1 MRQQKEGFFSFKK
14 QIGNTAPTND
24 SAVHSNHCGNP
35 TSQIE
40 KINYIDANK
49 NLMAQGF
56 LIDMDGVIYGG
67 DIMIAGADEFV
78 ARLLKEKIPFTFMT
92 NNSQRTPLEVVR
104 KLKKLGI
111 DATEKHV
118 YTSAMATGKFISSQ
132 RPNGSCYVLGEG
144 GLLTSLHD
152 SGLTLVETDPDFVVL
167 GEGRNFTLE
176 MVQKAVDM
184 ILAGAK
190 FITTNRDPSP
200 KKKGWNNLGIA
211 ATTAMIEEATGTKA
225 FVVGKPGP
233 VMMRSARKF
242 IGLETAE
249 TVVIGDTMETDIRGG
264 VQMGYKTI
272 LVLSGVSTRADLS
285 HFAFKADM
293 IVESIKDIQLPLKW

>member
-1 MRQQKEGFFSFKK
+1 
-14 QIGNTAPTND
+14 
-24 SAVHSNHCGNP
+24 
-35 TSQIE
+35 
-40 KINYIDANK
+40 
-49 NLMAQGF
+49 MAQGF

-67 DIMIAGADEFV
+67 DIMIPGADEFV
-78 ARLLKEKIPFTFMT
+78 ARLLKENIPFTFMT

-104 KLKKLGI
+104 KLRKLGI
-111 DATEKHV
+111 EVTEKHV
-118 YTSAMATGKFISSQ
+118 YTSAMATGKFIASQ

-152 SGLTLVETDPDFVVL
+152 NGLTLVETDPDFVVL

-211 ATTAMIEEATGTKA
+211 ATTAMIEEATGTRA

-242 IGLETAE
+242 IGLETAD

-272 LVLSGVSTRADLS
+272 LVLSGVSTRADLP

-293 IVESIKDIQLPLKW
+293 IVESVKDIQLPLKISNQ

>member
-1 MRQQKEGFFSFKK
+1 M
-14 QIGNTAPTND
+14 
-24 SAVHSNHCGNP
+24 
-35 TSQIE
+35 
-40 KINYIDANK
+40 
-49 NLMAQGF
+49 QGF

-67 DIMIAGADEFV
+67 DTLIPGADDFIN
-78 ARLLKEKIPFTFMT
+78 RLVKEDIPFTFMT
-92 NNSQRTPLEVVR
+92 NNSQRSPTEVIR

-111 DATEKHV
+111 SVTEEHV
-118 YTSAMATGKFISSQ
+118 FTSAMATGKFIAGQ
-132 RPNGSCYVLGEG
+132 MPRGTVYVLGEG
-144 GLLTSLHD
+144 GLLTSLHEN
-152 SGLTLVETDPDFVVL
+152 GLKLVETDPEFVVL

-176 MVQKAVDM
+176 MVQRAVDM

-242 IGLETAE
+242 IGLETAD
-249 TVVIGDTMETDIRGG
+249 TVVIGDTMETDILGG
-264 VQMGYKTI
+264 VQMGYKAI
-272 LVLSGVSTRADLS
+272 LVLTGISRREDLVK
-285 HFAFKADM
+285 FAFKPDL
-293 IVESIKDIQLPLKW
+293 ILDSIEQLELPLRWN

>member
-1 MRQQKEGFFSFKK
+1 
-14 QIGNTAPTND
+14 
-24 SAVHSNHCGNP
+24 
-35 TSQIE
+35 
-40 KINYIDANK
+40 
-49 NLMAQGF
+49 MAQGF

-67 DIMIAGADEFV
+67 DIMIPGADEFV
-78 ARLLKEKIPFTFMT
+78 ARLLREKIPFTFMT

-111 DATEKHV
+111 EVTEKHV
-118 YTSAMATGKFISSQ
+118 YTSAMATGKFIASQ

-152 SGLTLVETDPDFVVL
+152 NGLTLVETDPDFVVL

-233 VMMRSARKF
+233 VMMRSARKS
-242 IGLETAE
+242 IGLETAD
-249 TVVIGDTMETDIRGG
+249 TVVIGDTMATDIRGG

-272 LVLSGVSTRADLS
+272 LVLSGVSTREDLRNY
-285 HFAFKADM
+285 AFKADM

>member
-1 MRQQKEGFFSFKK
+1 
-14 QIGNTAPTND
+14 
-24 SAVHSNHCGNP
+24 
-35 TSQIE
+35 
-40 KINYIDANK
+40 
-49 NLMAQGF
+49 MAQGF

-67 DIMIAGADEFV
+67 DVMIPGADEFV
-78 ARLLKEKIPFTFMT
+78 HRLLKENIPFTFMT
-92 NNSQRTPLEVVR
+92 NNSQRTPLETVR
-104 KLKKLGI
+104 KLRKFGI
-111 DATEKHV
+111 EVTEEHV
-118 YTSAMATGKFISSQ
+118 YTSAMATGKFIASQ
-132 RPNGSCYVLGEG
+132 QPNGACYVLGEG

-152 SGLTLVETDPDFVVL
+152 YGLKLVETDPDFVVL

-242 IGLETAE
+242 IGLETAD
-249 TVVIGDTMETDIRGG
+249 TVVIGDTMATDIRGG

-272 LVLSGVSTRADLS
+272 LVLSGVSTREDLG
-285 HFAFKADM
+285 HYAFKADM